1 MNRLFI
7 LLLSAMFMVST
18 AGAASSWHDDMIS
31 YMNSA
36 KDVESNVVVSR
47 DPSTGAVR
55 QANYRYTFKKKA
67 LYQTVRSQL
76 IDRESSASN
85 LIMRPGKEGEIIMR
99 FVDGGDYRN
108 YSLSKVN
115 GRYQLIISVND
126 NSRADINSAE
136 LQRQAQERTRQAQE
150 RNLQAQERAR
160 QAQERARQAQERA
173 RQAQERARQAQ
184 ERARQAQER
193 ARQAQQRR
201 VTRAVDSHGCV
212 YYITDN
218 DADNSATIQEHRRK
232 LKEAEEQRRRALNSP
247 D

>member
-7 LLLSAMFMVST
+7 LLFSTLCIVSS

-55 QANYRYTFKKKA
+55 QANYRYTFKKKS

-76 IDRESSASN
+76 IDKESYASN

-99 FVDGGDYRN
+99 FVEGGDYRN

-126 NSRADINSAE
+126 NSRADVNSAE

-150 RNLQAQERAR
+150 RNL
-160 QAQERARQAQERA
+160 QAQERA

>member
-7 LLLSAMFMVST
+7 LLFSTLCIVSS

-55 QANYRYTFKKKA
+55 QANYRYTFKKKS

-76 IDRESSASN
+76 IDKESYASN
-85 LIMRPGKEGEIIMR
+85 LIMRPGKEGEIIVR
-99 FVDGGDYRN
+99 FVEGGDYRN

-126 NSRADINSAE
+126 NSRADVNSAE

-150 RNLQAQERAR
+150 RNL
-160 QAQERARQAQERA
+160 QAQERA

>member
-7 LLLSAMFMVST
+7 LLFSTLCIVSS

-55 QANYRYTFKKKA
+55 QANYRYTFKKKS

-76 IDRESSASN
+76 IDKESYASN

-99 FVDGGDYRN
+99 FVEGGDYRN

-126 NSRADINSAE
+126 NSRADVNSAE

-150 RNLQAQERAR
+150 RNL
-160 QAQERARQAQERA
+160 QAQERA

-232 LKEAEEQRRRALNSP
+232 LKEAEEQRRRALISP

>member
-7 LLLSAMFMVST
+7 LLFSTLCIVSS

-55 QANYRYTFKKKA
+55 QANYRYTFKKKS

-76 IDRESSASN
+76 IDKESYASN
-85 LIMRPGKEGEIIMR
+85 LIMRPGKESEIIMR
-99 FVDGGDYRN
+99 FVEGGDYRN

-126 NSRADINSAE
+126 NSRADVNSAE

-150 RNLQAQERAR
+150 RNL
-160 QAQERARQAQERA
+160 QAQERA

>member
-7 LLLSAMFMVST
+7 LLFSTLCIVSS

-55 QANYRYTFKKKA
+55 QANYRYTFKKKS

-76 IDRESSASN
+76 IDKESYASN

-99 FVDGGDYRN
+99 FVEGGDYRN

-126 NSRADINSAE
+126 NSRADVNSAE
-136 LQRQAQERTRQAQE
+136 LQRQAQER
-150 RNLQAQERAR
+150 NL